1 MKIKAEL
8 FSGKYEKIEAIFMK
22 HIIITNYG

>member
-8 FSGKYEKIEAIFMK
+8 FSGKYEKIETIFMK
-22 HIIITNYG
+22 NIILNNYG